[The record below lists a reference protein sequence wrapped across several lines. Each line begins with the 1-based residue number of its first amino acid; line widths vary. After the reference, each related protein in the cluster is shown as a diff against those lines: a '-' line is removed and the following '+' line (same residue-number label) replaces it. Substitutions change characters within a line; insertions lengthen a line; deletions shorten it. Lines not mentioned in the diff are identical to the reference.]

1 MQKQVGRRRAGWK
14 RRPRMEGWARVG
26 DGTERRIKTEIQI
39 VDRGRDKNGGLG
51 GEKREKGEIE

>member
-1 MQKQVGRRRAGWK
+1 
-14 RRPRMEGWARVG
+14 MEGWARVG